1 VKSPDSWIPLAEIAR
16 PHGVRGELRLKLFN
30 KDSDVLLDADEVLV
44 RFPDG
49 DEQEVSVDAA
59 RRADDAILMKLHS
72 VDDRNAADDLR
83 GAILCLQRS
92 ALPKLKAGEFY
103 AIDIEQADVF
113 VAGEP
118 WGKVKSLLSYPSV
131 DVLEVIAGGQRWE
144 IPLLDM
150 FVDKLD
156 AAAARVELKTIEGL
170 EPDAPPKPKAE
181 AAPRRPRPARKGT

>member
-1 VKSPDSWIPLAEIAR
+1 MR
-16 PHGVRGELRLKLFN
+16 
-30 KDSDVLLDADEVLV
+30 LLDVDEVLV

-92 ALPKLKAGEFY
+92 ALPKLKGDEFY

-181 AAPRRPRPARKGT
+181 AAPRRPHPARKGT